1 MFDPINLS
9 IQDTYTLP
17 ITMAMEINTADFEAF
32 IASNKI
38 AFVDCWAPWCG
49 PCRRM
54 GPIIDEL
61 SQDLAG
67 KAGVAKLNTD
77 ENQGLAMKYRINAI
91 PTILVFK
98 DGQLVNT
105 MVGLQPKENLLDV
118 YERLSE

>member
-1 MFDPINLS
+1 
-9 IQDTYTLP
+9 
-17 ITMAMEINTADFEAF
+17 MATELTTADFESF
-32 IASNKI
+32 ITSNKI

-54 GPIIDEL
+54 GPVIDEL

-77 ENQGLAMKYRINAI
+77 NNQGLAMKYNISAI

-98 DGQLVNT
+98 DGKLVHT

>member
-1 MFDPINLS
+1 
-9 IQDTYTLP
+9 
-17 ITMAMEINTADFEAF
+17 MATELTSADFESF
-32 IASNKI
+32 ITSNKI
-38 AFVDCWAPWCG
+38 AFIDCWAPWCG

-77 ENQGLAMKYRINAI
+77 NNQGLAMKYNIAAI

-98 DGQLVNT
+98 NGQLVNT
-105 MVGLQPKENLLDV
+105 LVGLQPKENLLDV
-118 YERLSE
+118 FERLSE

>member
-1 MFDPINLS
+1 MEN
-9 IQDTYTLP
+9 TY
-17 ITMAMEINTADFEAF
+17 IIKENEIMTKEISEADFD
-32 IASNKI
+32 K
-38 AFVDCWAPWCG
+38 FVDENPNVLIDCWAPWCG

-77 ENQGLAMKYRINAI
+77 ENQGLAMKYHINAI